1 MLRSWQHGLLWQ
13 GDPDVALLGAG
24 IGGQLPLSETL
35 FAASVV
41 VAVGGL
47 ALSGDILESLSPQRV
62 AILRR
67 LTTAPFHVRAGS
79 TEWEDETLRAGL
91 GLWDQEVLA
100 EGVTQGQGQN
110 QIPDRTQR
118 RPTARPPE
126 KILFLFNWDDSTTQI
141 KTMLLAACHSCV
153 LVDFWYDVYES
164 GREEGVEHDEVDDVP
179 AVHNGGQLIR
189 VLAPRSAR
197 IYLITEI

>member
-1 MLRSWQHGLLWQ
+1 M
-13 GDPDVALLGAG
+13 ALLGAG

-67 LTTAPFHVRAGS
+67 LTTTTYHVRSGS

-118 RPTARPPE
+118 RPTARPSE
-126 KILFLFNWDDSTTQI
+126 KVLFLFNWDDSTTQI